1 MITLRV
7 SQSWAILLH
16 EEILYMT
23 GIGRRVRDWAKPW
36 PGEGK
41 CSEDV
46 SAQKKSGLCNIIPNA
61 DPDGNNY
68 LLK

>member
-1 MITLRV
+1 
-7 SQSWAILLH
+7 
-16 EEILYMT
+16 MT
-23 GIGRRVRDWAKPW
+23 GIGRRVREWAKPW

-46 SAQKKSGLCNIIPNA
+46 SAQKKSGLCDIIPNA